1 MDKTRQIT
9 CINCPLGCTLDV
21 VIKPDDSLVVTG
33 FQCERGEAYAKKEI
47 LHPMRTITSSVPV
60 IDGEYPMVS
69 VKTAGEISKDMIK
82 NCMLALK
89 DIVIK
94 APINIGD
101 VIVHDVCSSGID
113 IVATRDVRKKT

>member
-33 FQCERGEAYAKKEI
+33 FQCERGEASAKKEI

>member
-1 MDKTRQIT
+1 MDDTRQIT

-21 VIKPDDSLVVTG
+21 VIKPDNSLVVTG

-60 IDGEYPMVS
+60 TQGEYPMVS
-69 VKTAGEISKDMIK
+69 VKTAGEIPKNMIT

-89 DIVIK
+89 DIVVE
-94 APINIGD
+94 APIHIGD
-101 VIVHDVCSSGID
+101 VVVRDVCSSGID
-113 IVATRDVRKKT
+113 IVATREVKRKP